1 VLAPLRLT
9 VEEQL
14 ARILASEVFSRSERM
29 SRFLRYVVRQALEDS
44 PQSLKEFTIGCEVFD
59 RNGDYDPRY
68 DPVVRVEARRLRAK
82 LAEYYET
89 AGRDDPIVI
98 EIPKGGY
105 AVHLHE
111 RAQKP
116 SATVTPRRRWRI
128 AMPRF
133 TLILIGTL
141 AVAAAATV
149 VSKKIGLRNTPINS
163 IAVLPFVD
171 MSPARN
177 QEHFCEGI
185 AEELM
190 RTLPRLP
197 GVRLASRA
205 AAFQFKGKNVDT
217 WEVGRKL
224 NVSAVVE
231 GTVRTEG
238 ERMRISVELVRVADN
253 TQLWSKIYERPQED
267 TLSLQ
272 HEIARA
278 VTNSIAASLGP
289 EMRRAVTKTQSE
301 SMEARDLYWRGR
313 QHHWAWDNMK
323 AIEMFRQ
330 ALAHDPGYALAHTGL
345 ADASS
350 AMQMDER
357 LPGTPDFTVAIAA
370 ANRALEIDPLLVEAH
385 LSLAV
390 IRAWQFDWSGTE
402 AEFQEALRIDPNH
415 SEAHGEYALNDL
427 VPMRRLDDAI
437 RESERCVELAPKSTF
452 GRQRHG
458 RILLYARKYDRA
470 IAESQRALDIDPK
483 ARWPRRE
490 MAKAYIAT
498 GRFQDAVEIVRGEP
512 ILTTIAYGCSGQKA
526 LAAQWH
532 RRALAT
538 SPGPVNRALM
548 LAALGHREEALKLL
562 ERDSTRRSAM
572 FITLAADPQADVLR
586 TDPRFQI
593 VMKIAGMAK

>member
-1 VLAPLRLT
+1 VLAPFRLA
-9 VEEQL
+9 VEEEL
-14 ARILASEVFSRSERM
+14 ARILASEVFVRSERM
-29 SRFLRYVVRQALEDS
+29 SRFLRYVVGQALEDT

-59 RNGDYDPRY
+59 RDGDYDPRY

-82 LAEYYET
+82 LAEYYDT
-89 AGRDDPIVI
+89 VGRDDPILI

-105 AVHLHE
+105 AVHVHE

-116 SATVTPRRRWRI
+116 AATMPQRSRWSI
-128 AMPRF
+128 AMPRL
-133 TLILIGTL
+133 TLILIGAL
-141 AVAAAATV
+141 AVAAATTI
-149 VSKKIGLRNTPINS
+149 VSKRFRGITIDS

-171 MSPARN
+171 MSAERD
-177 QEHFCEGI
+177 QEQFCDGV

-205 AAFQFKGKNVDT
+205 AAFQFKGKSVDT
-217 WEVGRKL
+217 REVGRML

-231 GTVRTEG
+231 GTVRTERD
-238 ERMRISVELVRVADN
+238 RMRISVEFVRVADN
-253 TQLWSKIYERPQED
+253 TQLWGKIYERPQQD

-289 EMRRAVTKTQSE
+289 EMRRAVTQTQSE
-301 SMEARDLYWRGR
+301 SMEARDLYWSAR
-313 QHHWAWDNMK
+313 QHHWRWDNMK

-345 ADASS
+345 ADAYS
-350 AMQMDER
+350 ALQMDER
-357 LPGTPDFTVAIAA
+357 LPVKPDFTDAIAE
-370 ANRALEIDPLLVEAH
+370 ANRALEIDPQLVEAH
-385 LSLAV
+385 LSLAI
-390 IRAWQFDWSGTE
+390 IRMRQFDWSGTQ

-415 SEAHGEYALNDL
+415 AEAHGEYALNYL
-427 VPMRRLDDAI
+427 VPMRRLDEAV
-437 RESERCVELAPKSTF
+437 RESERCVELAPESTF

-458 RILLYARKYDRA
+458 RILLYSRKYDRA
-470 IAESQRALDIDPK
+470 IAESQIALDIDPK
-483 ARWPRRE
+483 APWPRRE

-498 GRFQDAVEIVRGEP
+498 GRFQDAVEVVRGEP
-512 ILTTIAYGCSGQKA
+512 ILTTIAYGYSGHKA

-538 SPGPVNRALM
+538 SPGPVNRVLM
-548 LAALGHREEALKLL
+548 LAALGHRDEALELL
-562 ERDSTRRSAM
+562 ERESTKRSAI
-572 FITLAADPQADVLR
+572 FSTLAADPQADILR

-593 VMKIAGMAK
+593 LMKTAGMAK

>member
-1 VLAPLRLT
+1 VLAPFRLA
-9 VEEQL
+9 VEEEL

-29 SRFLRYVVRQALEDS
+29 SRFLRYVVGQALEDT

-59 RNGDYDPRY
+59 RDGDYDPRY

-82 LAEYYET
+82 LAEYYDT
-89 AGRDDPIVI
+89 VGRDDPILI

-116 SATVTPRRRWRI
+116 AATMPQRRRWSI
-128 AMPRF
+128 GMPRL
-133 TLILIGTL
+133 TLMLIGAL

-149 VSKKIGLRNTPINS
+149 VSKKIGLRNTSIDS

-171 MSPARN
+171 MSPARD
-177 QEHFCEGI
+177 QDLFCQGI

-217 WEVGRKL
+217 REVGRML

-231 GTVRTEG
+231 GSVRTEG
-238 ERMRISVELVRVADN
+238 ERMRISVEFVRVADN
-253 TQLWSKIYERPQED
+253 TQLWSKIYERPQQD

-301 SMEARDLYWRGR
+301 SMEARDLYWGGR
-313 QHHWAWDNMK
+313 QHHWHWDNMK

-345 ADASS
+345 ADAYS
-350 AMQMDER
+350 ALQMDER
-357 LPGTPDFTVAIAA
+357 LPGKPDFTDAIAE
-370 ANRALEIDPLLVEAH
+370 ANRALEIDPQLVEAH
-385 LSLAV
+385 LSLAI
-390 IRAWQFDWSGTE
+390 IRMRQFDWTGTQ

-415 SEAHGEYALNDL
+415 AEAHGEYALNYL
-427 VPMRRLDDAI
+427 VPMRRLDEAV

-458 RILLYARKYDRA
+458 RIFLYARKYDRA
-470 IAESQRALDIDPK
+470 IAESQIALEIDPK
-483 ARWPRRE
+483 APWPRRE

-498 GRFQDAVEIVRGEP
+498 GRFQDAVEVVRGEP
-512 ILTTIAYGCSGQKA
+512 ILTTIAYGYSDQKE

-538 SPGPVNRALM
+538 SPGPVNRVLM
-548 LAALGHREEALKLL
+548 LAALGYRDEALELL
-562 ERDSTRRSAM
+562 ERESTKRSAN
-572 FITLAADPQADVLR
+572 FSTLAVDPQADVLR
-586 TDPRFQI
+586 PDPRFQI